1 MSAGLSTGSASASSP
16 STASSSSRVRLT
28 HWAEEALVR
37 RRYTI
42 AADAVNRDVAASLNR
57 LYHRTV
63 PFEPEAIVENVLV
76 ESMARAPPGGDD
88 SRESTTAMELR
99 DCARGMRLSVKQLTM
114 FVTREKRRR
123 EATHAVLTDSVDRA
137 RVPEIRAA
145 IAQLDRES
153 DAVSASRL
161 LVCPRPRPAA
171 LLFSQC
177 PTHSHRPHLSC
188 SLDSPFPS
196 PSVQVFAA
204 LADLLLTLRSC
215 SSALLHAP
223 SDLAELELELASQL
237 RQSIA
242 RTSSDAKGDAIRNR
256 ARPALLSIVV
266 QIRDSLAKLLPSFQ
280 PQQLAVLSAQE
291 AEDLTLGRL
300 IALLPPTTPPLAP
313 GDVAASVAA
322 GPSSGQREFIV

>member
-1 MSAGLSTGSASASSP
+1 M
-16 STASSSSRVRLT
+16 
-28 HWAEEALVR
+28 
-37 RRYTI
+37 
-42 AADAVNRDVAASLNR
+42 
-57 LYHRTV
+57 
-63 PFEPEAIVENVLV
+63 
-76 ESMARAPPGGDD
+76 
-88 SRESTTAMELR
+88 
-99 DCARGMRLSVKQLTM
+99 
-114 FVTREKRRR
+114 
-123 EATHAVLTDSVDRA
+123 
-137 RVPEIRAA
+137 
-145 IAQLDRES
+145 
-153 DAVSASRL
+153 
-161 LVCPRPRPAA
+161 
-171 LLFSQC
+171 
-177 PTHSHRPHLSC
+177 
-188 SLDSPFPS
+188 
-196 PSVQVFAA
+196 QVFAA